1 MDDSIHENYIRAGK
15 IAANTRDFGIGLLKP
30 GVSFLEVAN
39 KVESMI
45 IENGGRPAFPV
56 NISINENAA
65 HYSPR
70 HDDDLLIK
78 KGSVV
83 KLDVGAHIDGY
94 IADTAKTIEI
104 ETNNYDL
111 MIKASDSALENAL
124 EIIKAGIE
132 LSEVGKVVEETI
144 TSFGFKPVS
153 NLSGHSME
161 RFKLHSGISV
171 PNISGGGNKGK
182 PKVGDVLAI
191 EPFAT
196 NGQGRVISG
205 KGSNI
210 YICKDSIRSKIV
222 RDQRSKII
230 YKKLFSK
237 FNTLPFAERWCNGII
252 PDGVEDVVLKK
263 LSFLGLINH
272 YPQLVEAKEGIV
284 TQKEHTVIIKEDG
297 CEVIT

>member
-1 MDDSIHENYIRAGK
+1 MDDSVYDNYILAGK
-15 IAANTRDFGIGLLKP
+15 IAANARDFGIGLLKP
-30 GVSFLEVAN
+30 GMSFLEVAN
-39 KVESMI
+39 KVESII
-45 IENGGRPAFPV
+45 IEKGGKPAFPV
-56 NISINENAA
+56 NISINEKAA

-70 HDDDLLIK
+70 HDDDLVIK

-104 ETNNYDL
+104 GTDNYNM
-111 MIKASDSALENAL
+111 MIKASDSALENA
-124 EIIKAGIE
+124 IGVIKAGVE

-144 TSFGFKPVS
+144 KSFGYKPIS

-161 RFKLHSGISV
+161 RFQLHSGLSV
-171 PNISGGGNKGK
+171 PNVAEGSNKGK

-210 YICKDSIRSKIV
+210 YLCKESIKSKIV
-222 RDQRSKII
+222 RDQRSRI
-230 YKKLFSK
+230 YFKKLFLK
-237 FNTLPFAERWCNGII
+237 FKTLPFAERWCKDLI
-252 PDGVEDVVLKK
+252 PDGLDVVLKK
-263 LSFLGLINH
+263 LSFLGLLNH
-272 YPQLVEAKEGIV
+272 YPQLIEAKDGIV